1 MCSYGRMVGAIIPI
15 GVGGLLLFAFWF
27 WAILDC
33 IGTDNIL
40 VRNLPKTTWLFVV
53 ILIPTAGALAWLLL
67 GRPEGAGLG
76 IGGSYRP
83 PDYTRQQ
90 RSRGFED
97 SPEWQQRSKAIQAP
111 KPSSDDISESNA
123 VKERRLLEWEAEL
136 EKREAAL
143 KDGDE
148 ADSDDS

>member
-1 MCSYGRMVGAIIPI
+1 MFGAIVPI
-15 GVGGLLLFAFWF
+15 GIGGLIFFAFWF

-33 IGTDNIL
+33 IATDSIL

-53 ILIPTAGALAWLLL
+53 ILLPTAGALAWLLL

-76 IGGSYRP
+76 IGGTYRP
-83 PDYTRQQ
+83 PDYTQ
-90 RSRGFED
+90 RSRGRGFAD
-97 SPEWQQRSKAIQAP
+97 SPAWREQSKQISAP
-111 KPSSDDISESNA
+111 RPPASDIAESDA

-143 KDGDE
+143 QDE
-148 ADSDDS
+148 PPAED